1 MKKISIFISLMLIIA
16 FVGQACS
23 RKSGPYIKLDGKYYD
38 EKDLE
43 KENPERYRQIRSNYE
58 SRIKSALESFIAGK
72 IFELGAKENGL
83 KNRQE
88 YFRSIEKQVTPPSE
102 EEIKTYY
109 DGLAATHNWKQK
121 PLDAVRGQLTS
132 YLRGQKVST
141 LVQQERSRLEKKYGY
156 KVGPPPKREKIDIQ
170 GEPLLVDSG
179 KTKPEVT
186 VVEFSGFEC
195 PFCKRVQATTKKIRE
210 KYKGKI
216 NWVMKDHPLRINR
229 IDAHLSSNCIYK
241 QSSEKFLEFFERVFS
256 PAEGREIFEK
266 ENLGKLAASLSIDM
280 VKYEECL
287 KDPAVA
293 QEIRKDHAEGK
304 AAGVKGVPHFFINGK
319 PLSGAQ
325 PFHVFDK
332 SIQEEL

>member
-1 MKKISIFISLMLIIA
+1 MKKTSICISLMLIIA
-16 FVGQACS
+16 FAGQACS
-23 RKSGPYIKLDGKYYD
+23 RKSGPYVKLDGKYYS

-58 SRIKSALESFIAGK
+58 SRIKSALESFVAGK
-72 IFELGAKENGL
+72 IFELGAKEKGL

-88 YFRSIEKQVTPPSE
+88 YFRSIEKEVIPPTE

-109 DGLAATHNWKQK
+109 DGLDATHNWKQK
-121 PLDAVRGQLTS
+121 PFDTVRGQLVS
-132 YLRGQKVST
+132 YLRGQKVSA
-141 LVQQERSRLEKKYGY
+141 LVQQDRSRLEKKYGY

-170 GEPLLVDSG
+170 GEPLIVDSG
-179 KTKPEVT
+179 KSKPEVT

-195 PFCKRVQATTKKIRE
+195 PFCKRVQATTEKIRE

-216 NWVMKDHPLRINR
+216 HWVLKDHPLRINR
-229 IDAHLSSNCIYK
+229 IDAHLTSNCIHQ
-241 QSSEKFLEFFERVFS
+241 QSSEKFLAFFGKVFS
-256 PAEGREIFEK
+256 PTVGREVFEK
-266 ENLGKLAASLSIDM
+266 DKLRELATSFSLDM
-280 VKYEECL
+280 EKYDACL

-293 QEIRKDHAEGK
+293 QEIRKDHSEGK

-319 PLSGAQ
+319 PISGAQ